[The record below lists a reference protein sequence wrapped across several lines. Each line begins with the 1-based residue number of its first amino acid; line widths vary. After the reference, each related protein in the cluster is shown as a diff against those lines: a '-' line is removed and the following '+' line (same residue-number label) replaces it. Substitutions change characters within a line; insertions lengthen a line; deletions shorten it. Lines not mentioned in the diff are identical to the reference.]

1 MLVRTVAT
9 AIGGMLPGPF
19 AYAESWDETAGTYQG
34 LAIDNAASV
43 QVVIDNESLIVRPDI
58 AEAHRPRL
66 RVSDADR
73 IDGLAASDGKKTP
86 EDDTGADNGPKPE
99 TKPTRFIGTAVISSE
114 RPARDIH
121 RIVEAIVE
129 QLTTLP
135 GSEVT
140 LKLEIDAEVPSGL
153 DRAKV
158 RTLIENANTLD
169 FIEKTIK

>member
-1 MLVRTVAT
+1 MLARTVAT

-19 AYAESWDETAGTYQG
+19 AYAESWDEAAGTYQG
-34 LAIDNAASV
+34 LAIDNAANIN
-43 QVVIDNESLIVRPDI
+43 VVIDNESLIVRPDI
-58 AEAHRPRL
+58 AEANRPPP
-66 RVSDADR
+66 VSNVDLGGGSPPTDSTKTSEDAADV
-73 IDGLAASDGKKTP
+73 
-86 EDDTGADNGPKPE
+86 EDDGQQTE
-99 TKPTRFIGTAVISSE
+99 TKPTRFIGTVMISSE

-121 RIVEAIVE
+121 QIIEAVVE

-158 RTLIENANTLD
+158 RTLIENANTLG
-169 FIEKTIK
+169 FIEKTFK